1 MSLEVKEFKAKQ
13 EKKIEDDKKKAE
25 KKAAGETV
33 SLHTRAQIQI
43 AGLPFRGLCRT
54 CFWHCPAKG
63 SRPSFCYYYIPD
75 LRVLI

>member
-43 AGLPFRGLCRT
+43 AGLPFGGCVGHVFGTVQQREVGLHFAIIIFR
-54 CFWHCPAKG
+54 
-63 SRPSFCYYYIPD
+63 I
-75 LRVLI
+75 